1 VNSFK
6 LKKRLPGD
14 SYDPDRVWE
23 RYTQIRV
30 LEQKEAALSL
40 ALEQVRHQLLIARA
54 TALVLNDPIATKKP
68 RVRGGAQ

>member
-1 VNSFK
+1 MKAPK

-14 SYDPDRVWE
+14 SFDPDGVWE

-40 ALEQVRHQLLIARA
+40 ALDQVRHQLLVARA
-54 TALVLNDPIATKKP
+54 AALVLNDPAAPTNP
-68 RVRGGAQ
+68 RVRGGAV